1 MCVCVCVCVRV
12 CVCERDNAFGT
23 DFDIFSRRL
32 RNLDKSINLESSSP
46 REGSPGLTLYTYL
59 YANTF

>member
-1 MCVCVCVCVRV
+1 VRV